1 MKVTFVA
8 PKEFIPPPA
17 WVRAFTHR
25 QRTPRG
31 EKEGFGIPRSWIF
44 QPWLL
49 LMKEGVECEYTPY
62 LPEEGITLMLSFN
75 IHPDSQGSDKF
86 FLVDIAADRLPRSVA
101 HFHIVQNPV
110 QAREYENA
118 FYMPHWPEH
127 YLIPRDENRKKT
139 FANICYFGDPDNLAA
154 ELKSEEWQRHLKN
167 ELGLHFQLK
176 HKEEWH
182 DYSDVDAVVA
192 IRDFS
197 NKPYDNKPATKL
209 YNAWLAGVPF
219 IGGCDSA
226 YASEGSPEQDYL
238 VAAAPEELLQQLR
251 RLKQDQELRARLVQR
266 GSEVVQNFTME
277 KTLERWKKL
286 IQEILP
292 QRALEW
298 HRTLLHKASS

>member
-1 MKVTFVA
+1 MKVYFVA

-17 WVRAFTHR
+17 WVRAFTH
-25 QRTPRG
+25 QERTLRG

-49 LMKEGVECEYTPY
+49 LMKAGIHCEYTPY
-62 LPEEGITLMLSFN
+62 LPEEGIALMLSFN

-110 QAREYENA
+110 QAREYANA

-127 YLIPRDENRKKT
+127 YLIPRDKNRGTT
-139 FANICYFGDPDNLAA
+139 FTNICYFGDPNNLAP
-154 ELKSEEWQRHLKN
+154 ELKSEEWQQYLKT
-167 ELGLHFQLK
+167 ELGLYFQVK
-176 HKEEWH
+176 NKEEWH

-197 NKPYDNKPATKL
+197 NKPYNNKPATKL

-219 IGGCDSA
+219 IGGADSA
-226 YASEGSPEQDYL
+226 YASEGSPEKDYL
-238 VAAAPEELLQQLR
+238 IATSTEELLQQLH
-251 RLKQDQELRARLVQR
+251 RLKKDQELRTRLVKL
-266 GSEVVQNFTME
+266 GGESVQDFTIE

-292 QRALEW
+292 ERALEW
-298 HRTLLHKASS
+298 QQLRQAI